1 MAPSRIAAHAH
12 VLARDAHAAKART
25 VAAPI
30 VVILL
35 VVLLF
40 AAVTFS
46 LIIWLKRR
54 LRAPTRTISPFG
66 MGITLD
72 AGASAGGRDME
83 NVTVYVSPT
92 TPSSS
97 NAGARFNKEAAVS
110 GRASESR
117 KSTLSP
123 VSPTSIHTVGT
134 SVSKRMSLAAV
145 PPEWTKSTILA
156 APEPESPVALDLQT
170 PVAGTRPVSS
180 QSQSSYDH
188 HLAPERISARATTPT
203 VEDEIELSVQAS
215 RLVELQTE
223 IGRVGFSVEELLSSL
238 SRLRASADAESDPDA
253 PPPTY
258 DMRI

>member
-12 VLARDAHAAKART
+12 VLAREAHASKART

-30 VVILL
+30 AVILL

-40 AAVTFS
+40 AAVTSS

-54 LRAPTRTISPFG
+54 LRAPARTISPFG

-72 AGASAGGRDME
+72 AGAGGRDME
-83 NVTVYVSPT
+83 NVTASVSPT
-92 TPSSS
+92 TPSNSS
-97 NAGARFNKEAAVS
+97 AGTRFNKDAAVS

-117 KSTLSP
+117 KSTLSA
-123 VSPTSIHTVGT
+123 VSPTSSHTVGT
-134 SVSKRMSLAAV
+134 STSKQMNLDAVSPVSTK
-145 PPEWTKSTILA
+145 WTVLA
-156 APEPESPVALDLQT
+156 APEPASPVALDLQT
-170 PVAGTRPVSS
+170 PAVRIRPASS
-180 QSQSSYDH
+180 QSQSSYDR
-188 HLAPERISARATTPT
+188 HLAPAHIPARTTTPT

-238 SRLRASADAESDPDA
+238 SRLRASADVESDPDA